1 MARFHASYDDFEV
14 YLETEGT
21 SKRKVIP
28 DVLKQVALYD
38 NEIYKIVVNNK
49 FGLRIKANIN
59 LSGSDIGTLVL
70 KPHQTVRIER
80 PIRDDLPPRKFQFVK
95 FGGKLANELSATPD
109 KPNADEIQIIIEPE
123 MPKPDVFKTHYSAAA
138 ASTELS
144 TDEADEEDKWSTDAI
159 QSDWGGDTKGS
170 SNKRT
175 TKGIKVVTDH
185 VDGSS
190 KKTLEASSNK
200 GCTILSS
207 IESNQKWFEC
217 ENFKTKGTFY
227 YVIFLREAI
236 KKPMKIDDSYGYVE

>member
-28 DVLKQVALYD
+28 DVIKQVALYD

-59 LSGSDIGTLVL
+59 LSGSDIGTLIL

-109 KPNADEIQIIIEPE
+109 KPNADEIQIVIEPE
-123 MPKPDVFKTHYSAAA
+123 IPKPDVHKVHYIAA
-138 ASTELS
+138 AS
-144 TDEADEEDKWSTDAI
+144 DEATEEDEESRDGLNQDAI

-170 SNKRT
+170 SNKGTR
-175 TKGIKVVTDH
+175 KGIKVARDF

-190 KKTLEASSNK
+190 KKSLEASSNK
-200 GCTILSS
+200 GCSILSS
-207 IESNQKWFEC
+207 IESNQKWVEC

-227 YVIFLREAI
+227 YVMFLREAI
-236 KKPMKIDDSYGYVE
+236 QKPMKIDDSYGYVE